1 MSLTLQFL
9 ISPSRPQRVRGPRAL
24 LAAAMLALSA
34 TAGAEGL
41 DGYNFSVAESR
52 DGHAHMARIG
62 LMRDFGHRWMDSG
75 SWQLAGYWLL
85 EAGYW
90 DDNEDDTPGHESL
103 FELGA
108 TPVFRLQPSSAD
120 SGGLSPYI
128 EAGIGVHALSHTSLG
143 DRSFSTVLQFGSH
156 AGAGLR
162 FGGHGEYDVGY
173 RYQHLS
179 NADIKTPNNGIDF
192 HILQLN
198 YRP

>member
-1 MSLTLQFL
+1 MSLSLRSL
-9 ISPSRPQRVRGPRAL
+9 MSPSRPQRARGARAL
-24 LAAAMLALSA
+24 LATAMLALSA

-52 DGHAHMARIG
+52 DGHANMARMG

-128 EAGIGVHALSHTSLG
+128 EAGIGVHALSHWTCACRG
-143 DRSFSTVLQFGSH
+143 AREHGGRS
-156 AGAGLR
+156 AGRDLLEAG
-162 FGGHGEYDVGY
+162 GC
-173 RYQHLS
+173 
-179 NADIKTPNNGIDF
+179 
-192 HILQLN
+192 
-198 YRP
+198 